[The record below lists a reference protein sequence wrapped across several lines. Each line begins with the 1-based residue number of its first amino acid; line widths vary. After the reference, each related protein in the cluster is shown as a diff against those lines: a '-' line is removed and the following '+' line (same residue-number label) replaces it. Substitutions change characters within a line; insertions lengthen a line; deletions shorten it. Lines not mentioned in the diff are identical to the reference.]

1 MKKISGL
8 LSLLVCAVTGAQSE
22 NKTANFVEFDV
33 QYEKEEQEYHLNELS
48 NDDLLQ
54 YAVSKVELTP
64 LELELF
70 LRLEQYVAMY
80 GDYLTKVV

>member
-1 MKKISGL
+1 M
-8 LSLLVCAVTGAQSE
+8 
-22 NKTANFVEFDV
+22 